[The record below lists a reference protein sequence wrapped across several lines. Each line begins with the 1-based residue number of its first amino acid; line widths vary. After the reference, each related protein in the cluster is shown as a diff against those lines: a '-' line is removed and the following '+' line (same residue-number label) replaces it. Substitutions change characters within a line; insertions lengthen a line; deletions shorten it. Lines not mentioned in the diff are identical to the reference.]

1 MIAVIMAG
9 GRGTRFWPRS
19 RARQP
24 KQFLPLLGEKNF
36 LQETIERIDP
46 IIPADRILII
56 TGAPFVEMVREG
68 FPAIPEE
75 NILGEPVGRNT
86 APCIALA
93 AAVAEKRWGP
103 DEVMAVLPA
112 DHYIADR
119 KPFVDLL
126 WKGAEACSGSSVL
139 VTLGI
144 RPSRPET
151 GYGYLEM
158 GEAWKE
164 ISGTPSYRVDRFV
177 EKPNLE
183 KAKEYLAAGNY
194 LWNSGMFLWT
204 VGAIRAELERHLPE
218 LREAMDAFRE
228 GKSSDLTALLTH
240 YFPLM
245 PSVSIDYGVMEK
257 AKDVIAMAAEFPWND
272 VGSWEALSDLIVP
285 DNEGNYVI
293 GDFLGVDSGHCVV
306 HSPHKLVAAIGVHN
320 LVIVETDDALLI
332 CPRDRAQEVRAV
344 VERLAEE
351 ERLDYL

>member
-9 GRGTRFWPRS
+9 GTGTRFWPRS
-19 RARQP
+19 RMRQP

-36 LQETIERIDP
+36 LQETVERIDP
-46 IIPADRILII
+46 MIPAEKILVI
-56 TGAPFVEMVREG
+56 TGAPFVEMIRKG
-68 FPAIPEE
+68 FPSIPAE

-93 AAVAEKRWGP
+93 AAVAERRWGK

-112 DHYIADR
+112 DHYIEDR

-126 WKGAEACSGSSVL
+126 WKGAEACKGGDTL

-158 GEAWKE
+158 GETWKE
-164 ISGTPSYRVDRFV
+164 ISGTPAFRVKRFV
-177 EKPNLE
+177 EKPDRNR
-183 KAKEYLAAGNY
+183 AKEYVASGDY

-204 VGAIRAELERHLPE
+204 VGAIRSELEEHLPE
-218 LREAMDAFRE
+218 LREPMEAFRQGE
-228 GKSSDLTALLTH
+228 ASDLTALLVH

-257 AKDVIAMAAEFPWND
+257 SKNVVAMAAEFPWND

-285 DNEGNYVI
+285 DNEGNHVI
-293 GDFLGVDSGHCVV
+293 GDFLGVDSSGCVI
-306 HSPHKLVAAIGVHN
+306 HSPRKLVAAIGVKG
-320 LVIVETDDALLI
+320 LIVVETDDALLI
-332 CPRDRAQEVRAV
+332 CPRERAQEVRAV
-344 VERLAEE
+344 VDRLQEE